1 MKDLA
6 KTRKRTVAADL
17 GQQHTASNTPVQC
30 GEHHLIPNH
39 KGNFLLALVTYQGC
53 SLVRFQ
59 ANPGKS
65 SPALEA
71 AEGLCMSRRA
81 MTGGRCGD
89 LGAQEALSLL
99 PALAAA
105 ACHLLRS
112 HSAYSALPA
121 PDLAPAITIAHW
133 IWKPVFSDFNIIR
146 VLVFHVFNR

>member
-1 MKDLA
+1 MFYSPFLGKL
-6 KTRKRTVAADL
+6 KLSKR
-17 GQQHTASNTPVQC
+17 Q
-30 GEHHLIPNH
+30 
-39 KGNFLLALVTYQGC
+39 
-53 SLVRFQ
+53 
-59 ANPGKS
+59 GKS

-105 ACHLLRS
+105 AACHLLRS
-112 HSAYSALPA
+112 HSAYSDLPA

-133 IWKPVFSDFNIIR
+133 KPVFSDFNIIR
-146 VLVFHVFNR
+146 VLAFHVFNR